1 VGDVK
6 KKIMMVDDDLT
17 ILKMGRLMLKEYYE
31 VYPLP
36 SAAKLFEVLEKVTP
50 DLILL
55 DIMMPEVN
63 GIETLKRL
71 KKDPHYAKIPVIFV
85 TSIDDDKSVF
95 EHLSLGAYSN
105 VSKPFSAPELLSRV
119 ENCLNDYFP
128 E

>member
-1 VGDVK
+1 METPK

-17 ILKMGRLMLKEYYE
+17 ILKMGRLMLRDHYE

-36 SAAKLFEVLEKVTP
+36 SATKLFEVLEKVTP

-55 DIMMPEVN
+55 DIMMPEIN

-71 KKDPHYAKIPVIFV
+71 KADTRYAKIPVIFV

-95 EHLSLGAYSN
+95 EHLTLGAYSN
-105 VSKPFSAPELLSRV
+105 ISKPFSAPELLSRI

>member
-1 VGDVK
+1 MGDVK